1 MKPAAH
7 AGMFQSSKEYS
18 SLLFLSW
25 FCTDFIFNKI
35 DAILC
40 ENMQHSA
47 AFSFPSLKMGLL
59 DLFGGA
65 LGSARDYSDL
75 KKGSW
80 QVGSRFR
87 VRLQGLRLFYFFPD
101 LSRGALGSARD
112 CLDLS
117 KTVGF
122 WVV

>member
-1 MKPAAH
+1 
-7 AGMFQSSKEYS
+7 MFQGSKEYS

-40 ENMQHSA
+40 ENMKHSA

-80 QVGSRFR
+80 QVGSGF
-87 VRLQGLRLFYFFPD
+87 RLQGLGLFLFFGFVHRRSRKRLRLCGPQKDFG
-101 LSRGALGSARD
+101 LLGCIGLGS
-112 CLDLS
+112 
-117 KTVGF
+117 GH
-122 WVV
+122 